1 MYKKKKKKKILGTK
15 WGSQDWMS
23 GEAKFISDKYIQVLE
38 TNLNFI
44 EKKIM

>member
-1 MYKKKKKKKILGTK
+1 
-15 WGSQDWMS
+15 MS

-44 EKKIM
+44 EKKNMWFN

>member
-1 MYKKKKKKKILGTK
+1 
-15 WGSQDWMS
+15 MS

-44 EKKIM
+44 EKELCDLSDISMQRKKI